1 MGVSLSFPAALDI
14 TKLLCPQCNGSQLI
28 DVSGALSCLSCHG
41 SYPVIDGI
49 PHLLRKQ
56 NTAKTRLDESSYDD
70 LHPPEDDVPEVL
82 LHNWQQTLSDCHA
95 HMGEVLELGCGS
107 GYMTRALVN
116 EFPFMAV
123 HAVDISPVFLDMA
136 RKKIGEDPQRKAT
149 FYVCDANFLPF
160 ADNTFDVVI
169 GRSVLH
175 HFVDYEKILARI
187 ATLLRPG
194 GRAVFYEPVIQ
205 GKAKIAFML
214 QLMLMVDSRFAEPVF
229 NDAELQKIKRL
240 QKHLV
245 KQLAVGNDRKKL
257 ETMEDK
263 YIFDVVKM
271 QQTGIDCG
279 FSAVH
284 YRNWQS
290 LDGVYRIGLEQHLTV
305 LGIAREKVRKF
316 SFLTRAYREN
326 IIRLLPDEQFTP
338 MGFFIFQK

>member
-1 MGVSLSFPAALDI
+1 MRVFLTLPLKFDSA
-14 TKLLCPQCNGSQLI
+14 KLLCPQCHGGEL
-28 DVSGALSCLSCHG
+28 VEKSGTLSCTACRGL
-41 SYPVIDGI
+41 YPVIDGI

-70 LHPPEDDVPEVL
+70 LHPPEDEVPEVL
-82 LHNWQQTLSDCHA
+82 LSNWQRVFSDCHA
-95 HMGEVLELGCGS
+95 TMGEVLELGCGS

-116 EFPFMAV
+116 EFPFTDV

-136 RKKIGEDPQRKAT
+136 RKKIGEDSQCKAI

-194 GRAVFYEPVIQ
+194 GRAIFYEPVIQ

-214 QLMLMVDSRFAEPVF
+214 QLMMMVNNRFATPIFDEEDLV
-229 NDAELQKIKRL
+229 KIKRL

-245 KQLAVGNDRKKL
+245 KELAIGDDRKKL
-257 ETMEDK
+257 EQMEDK
-263 YIFDVVKM
+263 YIFNAVKM

-305 LGIAREKVRKF
+305 LGINREKVRKF